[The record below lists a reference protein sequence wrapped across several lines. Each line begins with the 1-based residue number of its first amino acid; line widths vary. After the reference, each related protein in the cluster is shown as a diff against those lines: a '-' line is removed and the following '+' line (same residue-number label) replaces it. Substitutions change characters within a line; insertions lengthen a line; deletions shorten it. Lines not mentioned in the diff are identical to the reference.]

1 MMVVVMIDLPG
12 LLGPVLRL
20 LDKPDHSGGQLLL
33 ILGKPGWHSVGG
45 GGRCH
50 YHLDIGLDHRLNNIN
65 INSSLTWLDT
75 GQVWVAFVLLSASN

>member
-33 ILGKPGWHSVGG
+33 ILGKPGWHSVGMVVV
-45 GGRCH
+45 
-50 YHLDIGLDHRLNNIN
+50 II
-65 INSSLTWLDT
+65 I
-75 GQVWVAFVLLSASN
+75 